1 MTAPNEAR
9 RRLAA
14 ALARRDRAAEA
25 LDNAEADVRAA
36 ALDAVS
42 AGLRIS
48 EVSQIVGVTRQT
60 VYNWK
65 REEP

>member
-1 MTAPNEAR
+1 MTSPNEAR

-14 ALARRDRAAEA
+14 ALARRDRAAAA
-25 LDNAEADVRAA
+25 LDKADADVRAA
-36 ALDAVS
+36 ALEAIA

-48 EVSQIVGVTRQT
+48 EIAQILGVTRQT

-65 REEP
+65 RGKP